1 MSQNPYSSPQ
11 NNPQSP
17 YRSPNSQSGHDP
29 ADQLKI
35 PAIFLIIFCV
45 ISILNILAGPF
56 LKVGMGQQQLGS
68 PEFIGGLVAA
78 VLICV
83 LQGVVLMAG
92 VGMLSKKNYS
102 LCKTGAIIACIP
114 ICTPCIILGIPFAV
128 WSLVLLGK
136 PEIQNS
142 FQS

>member
-1 MSQNPYSSPQ
+1 MSQNPYSSPV
-11 NNPQSP
+11 NNSQF
-17 YRSPNSQSGHDP
+17 PNSQFEHDP
-29 ADQLKI
+29 TDQLKI

-114 ICTPCIILGIPFAV
+114 ICTPCIILGIPFAI